1 MMPGEDD
8 IIFPGRNGQV
18 LRCFEKRVFGHAGL
32 KALSIIEINVV
43 CELIP
48 SLYKKDRDIF
58 LSLLVEDYP
67 GIASFF

>member
-1 MMPGEDD
+1 MMPVEDD
-8 IIFPGRNGQV
+8 IIFPGRNGLV
-18 LRCFEKRVFGHAGL
+18 LCRFRKRVFGHAGF
-32 KALSIIEINVV
+32 KALSIIEITVV

-67 GIASFF
+67 GIASLF